1 MPAGQLNALNT
12 LQTRLLSAFDAGL
25 RRSEDWVNES
35 ADRDMVHKVR
45 ERHDGPGKPPDP
57 ATIAS
62 AVSHF
67 RRTGEP
73 DGWRGMKRACF
84 GAGMVDER
92 GWCLLSD
99 DRLRD
104 RLLSL
109 AQGQTEARKRI
120 RCFQSLLSSYWSFPL
135 YGADQKAHAGWLSLR
150 KWLDDRVQSISS
162 DLRDLQRV
170 PSWFQTLV
178 EHRNL
183 LRDDPCGRYGQRL
196 LAGDGSEFHA
206 AVSGLGIPSDSW
218 VPEEA
223 VLVQMRVACGLG
235 HEEFSGIL
243 PDLLKVATGKAT
255 LAPSKMLQM
264 KCVSMLVSRYAKVPG
279 TPEHPALRDAAVG
292 VIGNPWLRR
301 ALWDSNVVDERGRP
315 DNGAREMVSGWLKRR
330 LIKDFFE
337 LLSED
342 GAGDSRRL
350 DYWLRFE
357 PFVDDMWFAL
367 GANARGR
374 RGEAFEDFRA
384 RAKGRLLN
392 LDATTA
398 DNNAFVM
405 RMGEHVAIE
414 FGETGNA
421 LYLFRWDG
429 LPPSVS
435 QKLLSGKERVDVTI
449 HQLKSSQHALLT
461 KTHRDSPVAMES
473 WEQKFDAK
481 ICPVLDIRPT
491 ERPAF
496 VPDIES
502 LLKSYQ
508 IDGEDKRPQGGALWV
523 YEDDSYA
530 AFNTKIESLGFR
542 YRPPRGWFKE

>member
-1 MPAGQLNALNT
+1 
-12 LQTRLLSAFDAGL
+12 
-25 RRSEDWVNES
+25 
-35 ADRDMVHKVR
+35 MVDKVR
-45 ERHDGPGKPPDP
+45 ERHDGPGKPSDP

-73 DGWRGMKRACF
+73 DGWRGMKRVCF
-84 GAGMVDER
+84 GAGMVDEK
-92 GWCLLSD
+92 GWCILSD
-99 DRLRD
+99 DKLRE

-109 AQGQTEARKRI
+109 AQEQTEARKRI
-120 RCFQSLLSSYWSFPL
+120 KCFQALLSSYWSFPL
-135 YGADQKAHAGWLSLR
+135 SGADQNALAGWLSLR
-150 KWLDDRVQSISS
+150 KWLDIRVQSIS
-162 DLRDLQRV
+162 RDMQRAPV
-170 PSWFQTLV
+170 WFQTLL

-183 LRDDPCGRYGQRL
+183 LCDDPCGRYGRKL
-196 LAGDGSEFHA
+196 LSGDGSELRA
-206 AVSGLGIPSDSW
+206 AMSGLGIPSESW

-223 VLVQMRVACGLG
+223 ILAQMRAACRLD
-235 HEEFSGIL
+235 HEKFRGVL
-243 PDLLKVATGKAT
+243 PDLLKVATGKAEFT
-255 LAPSKMLQM
+255 PSSTLQM
-264 KCVSMLVSRYAKVPG
+264 RCVSMLVLRYAKVPG
-279 TPEHPALRDAAVG
+279 TPEQPVLRDAAVG

-301 ALWDSNVVDERGRP
+301 ASWDSNVVDEHGRP
-315 DNGAREMVSGWLKRR
+315 DNGAREMVFGWLKRR

-367 GANARGR
+367 GANARGK

-392 LDATTA
+392 LEATTA

-421 LYLFRWDG
+421 LYMFRWDG
-429 LPPSVS
+429 LPSSVS

-449 HQLKSSQHALLT
+449 HQLKSTQHALLT
-461 KTHRDSPVAMES
+461 KRHRDSPVAMES
-473 WEQKFDAK
+473 WEQKFDAE
-481 ICPVLDIRPT
+481 ICPVLGIRPT

-496 VPDIES
+496 VPDLES
-502 LLKSYQ
+502 LLRSYQ
-508 IDGEDKRPQGGALWV
+508 IKGEDKRPQGGALWV
-523 YEDDSYA
+523 YADDSHA
-530 AFNTKIESLGFR
+530 AFNSKVKGMGFK
-542 YRPPRGWFKE
+542 YRSPRGWFKE